1 MNNLGYMALAV
12 LSVLLLLLIGKIHL
26 LRRAA
31 RTLREGLQRQRE
43 TQSNTLLSLPCR
55 DREMLAL
62 ADCLNDELRTLRD
75 ARRRYEHGD
84 LELKE
89 AITNISH
96 DLRTP
101 LTAIFGSL
109 ALLEQEE
116 KSEAAA
122 SYLSQIENRAEA
134 LKALTDELFRYS
146 LAASVASL
154 SPQPVELRACAGGG
168 DFSPFTVRC
177 ASTRYLRVALSLP
190 DRQVIR
196 SLDPEALSRI
206 LHNILSNALKYS
218 DGDLAVVMTED
229 GAITFR
235 NAARHLTPITVGRLF
250 DRYYTVEAA
259 QNGTGLGLSI
269 AKALTERMGGSIS
282 AACRDGCL
290 EIRLTFH

>member
-12 LSVLLLLLIGKIHL
+12 LSVLLLLLIGKIHI

-109 ALLEQEE
+109 AILEQEE

-154 SPQPVELRACAGGG
+154 SPQPVELRAALEEAILSFYG
-168 DFSPFTVRC
+168 
-177 ASTRYLRVALSLP
+177 ALRQQGIVPALSLP

-259 QNGTGLGLSI
+259 QNSTGLGLSI

-282 AACRDGCL
+282 AACRDGYL
-290 EIRLTFH
+290 EIRLAFS

>member
-12 LSVLLLLLIGKIHL
+12 LSVLLLLLIGKIHI

-31 RTLREGLQRQRE
+31 QTLREGLQRQRE

-154 SPQPVELRACAGGG
+154 SPQPVELRAALEEAILSFYG
-168 DFSPFTVRC
+168 
-177 ASTRYLRVALSLP
+177 ALRQQGIVPALSLP

-259 QNGTGLGLSI
+259 QNSTGLGLSI

-282 AACRDGCL
+282 AACRDGYL

>member
-12 LSVLLLLLIGKIHL
+12 LSVLLLLLIGKIHI

-154 SPQPVELRACAGGG
+154 SPQPVELRAALEEAILSFYG
-168 DFSPFTVRC
+168 
-177 ASTRYLRVALSLP
+177 ALRQQGIVPALSLP

-259 QNGTGLGLSI
+259 QNSTGLGLSI

-282 AACRDGCL
+282 AACRDGYL

>member
-12 LSVLLLLLIGKIHL
+12 LSVLLLLLIGKIHI

-154 SPQPVELRACAGGG
+154 SPQPVELRAALEEAILSFYG
-168 DFSPFTVRC
+168 
-177 ASTRYLRVALSLP
+177 ALRQQGIVPALSLP